1 MRTQHQFSQ
10 TPSVN
15 IPRSTFNLS
24 HPHKTAF
31 DADKLVPICQPIDVV
46 PGSTFNVKTSFFM
59 RLATP
64 LEPILD
70 NLYFD
75 TFAFFVPYRTIWIN
89 HEKFHGAQDD
99 PSDSISFTIPLVS
112 ATNTD
117 DTQLGSLWDY
127 FGLPTLA
134 IPDDVPVSALPFRA
148 YGKIYDDWFR
158 AQALQNS
165 IMHAHGYG
173 NGPDSLEIAPTTTG
187 HSPRDPIN
195 RGKRFD
201 YFTNCLPAPQRGT
214 AVSLPLGTGAP
225 VRGIGFET
233 SSPASPTFET
243 TKGVRVYDGDGT
255 TDSSATDIWDFA
267 LESAELGMFFE
278 TKDGTNTTTYPI
290 VWADLA
296 NATSATI
303 NDIRLAFATQ
313 HILERD
319 ARSGTRYVESLK
331 ARWGVTS
338 PDFRL
343 QRAEYL
349 GGGSSRIIINP
360 VEQNTASTTPTTPA
374 AQDKL
379 GNLAG
384 IGTAA
389 GTHSWSKS
397 FVEHGVIIILGNLR
411 GDITY
416 SQGVD
421 RYWSKTT
428 RYDFVYPEMANIGEQ
443 AVLNS
448 EIFITGTGTPATDDL
463 VFGYTGRYDEHRF
476 LNGKLTNIMRSASSG
491 GTPTVGTLDSWHLS
505 EDFASLPSLGSTFIK
520 ANTAIPLDRAI
531 AIATEPH
538 MIADFYHEIKAALPL
553 PTYGVPGLTR
563 L

>member
-1 MRTQHQFSQ
+1 MKSQHSFSQ
-10 TPSVN
+10 TPSVS

-24 HPHKTAF
+24 HSHKTTF
-31 DADKLVPICQPIDVV
+31 DADDLVPICQPIDVI
-46 PGSTFNVKTSFFM
+46 PGSTFNFKTSFFM

-70 NLYFD
+70 NLHFD
-75 TFAFFVPYRTIWIN
+75 TFAFFVPYRTIWDN

-99 PSDSISFTIPLVS
+99 PGDSISFTIPIIFSGSGAL
-112 ATNTD
+112 TT
-117 DTQLGSLWDY
+117 TGSLWDM
-127 FGLPTLA
+127 FGLPPLA
-134 IPDDVPVSALPFRA
+134 VPEDVPVSALPFRA
-148 YGKIYDDWFR
+148 MTKIYNDWFR
-158 AQALQNS
+158 SATLQDS
-165 IMHAHGYG
+165 IFENTG
-173 NGPDSLEIAPTTTG
+173 NGPDTLTNATPPASGTQKFDLFK
-187 HSPRDPIN
+187 

-201 YFTNCLPAPQRGT
+201 YFTGCLPAPQRGT
-214 AVSLPLGTGAP
+214 AVALPLGSNVPVIGQGDSIPTWKAGSSTAQSLKGTNAQNDVDASGNWDAGGALSWSD
-225 VRGIGFET
+225 T
-233 SSPASPTFET
+233 
-243 TKGVRVYDGDGT
+243 
-255 TDSSATDIWDFA
+255 A
-267 LESAELGMFFE
+267 LE
-278 TKDGTNTTTYPI
+278 
-290 VWADLA
+290 ADMA
-296 NATSATI
+296 NATAATI

-349 GGGSSRIIINP
+349 GGGSTRISINP
-360 VEQNTASTTPTTPA
+360 VEQNTASTTPTSPA

-384 IGTAA
+384 IGTAS

-397 FVEHGVIIILGNLR
+397 FVEHGVIIILGNFRADL
-411 GDITY
+411 TY

-448 EIFITGTGTPATDDL
+448 EIWITGTGTPGTDDL

-476 LNGKLTNIMRSASSG
+476 LNSKLTGLMRPASSG
-491 GTPTVGTLDSWHLS
+491 GSGLSGTLASWHLS
-505 EDFASLPSLGSTFIK
+505 EDFPSLPALGSAFIIN
-520 ANTAIPLDRAI
+520 NTTTPLDRAI
-531 AIATEPH
+531 AIPSEPH
-538 MIADFYHEIKAALPL
+538 MIADFYHEIRAALPL
-553 PTYGVPGLTR
+553 PTFGVPGLTR

>member
-1 MRTQHQFSQ
+1 
-10 TPSVN
+10 
-15 IPRSTFNLS
+15 
-24 HPHKTAF
+24 
-31 DADKLVPICQPIDVV
+31 
-46 PGSTFNVKTSFFM
+46 M

-70 NLYFD
+70 NLHFD
-75 TFAFFVPYRTIWIN
+75 SFAFFVAYRTIWTN
-89 HEKFHGAQDD
+89 HERFHGAQDD
-99 PSDSISFTIPLVS
+99 PGDSISFTIPVCDGPS
-112 ATNTD
+112 AAGRTD
-117 DTQLGSLWDY
+117 LNSIWDH
-127 FGLPTLA
+127 FGLPPLA
-134 IPDDVPVSALPFRA
+134 IPDDLPVSALPFRA
-148 YGKIYDDWFR
+148 MTKIYNDWFR
-158 AQALQNS
+158 SATLQDTIFENT
-165 IMHAHGYG
+165 G
-173 NGPDSLEIAPTTTG
+173 NGPDTLTVAGASGDQQAALFK
-187 HSPRDPIN
+187 

-201 YFTNCLPAPQRGT
+201 YFTSALPAPQRGT
-214 AVSLPLGTGAP
+214 AAAISLGTQAP
-225 VRGIGFET
+225 IFTDQAAGTGQVQI
-233 SSPASPTFET
+233 
-243 TKGVRVYDGDGT
+243 GDGL
-255 TDSSATDIWDFA
+255 SATSWDNIDTSGA
-267 LESAELGMFFE
+267 LVLHTGSASGGAATIF
-278 TKDGTNTTTYPI
+278 
-290 VWADLA
+290 ADLGSVTGL
-296 NATSATI
+296 NI

-349 GGGSSRIIINP
+349 GGGSTRVMINP
-360 VEQNTASTTPTTPA
+360 VTQNTASTTPTSPA

-384 IGTAA
+384 VGTAA

-411 GDITY
+411 ADITY

-421 RYWSKTT
+421 RYWSKST

-443 AVLNS
+443 AILNK
-448 EIFITGTGTPATDDL
+448 EIWVTGTGTPATDDL

-476 LNGKLTNIMRSASSG
+476 LNAKLTNIMRPATSG
-491 GTPTVGTLDSWHLS
+491 GVTTTGTLASWHLS
-505 EDFASLPSLGSTFIK
+505 EDFASLPALGSAFIIN
-520 ANTAIPLDRAI
+520 NTTTPLDRAI
-531 AIATEPH
+531 AISTEPH

>member
-1 MRTQHQFSQ
+1 MRSQHNFSQ
-10 TPSVN
+10 TPSVS

-31 DADKLVPICQPIDVV
+31 DADFLVPICQPIDVI
-46 PGSTFNVKTSFFM
+46 PGSTFNFKTSFFM

-64 LEPILD
+64 IEPILD
-70 NLYFD
+70 NLHFD
-75 TFAFFVPYRTIWIN
+75 TFAFFVAYRTIWEN
-89 HEKFHGAQDD
+89 HEKFHGAQDN
-99 PSDSISFTIPLVS
+99 PGDSISFTIPIVGGAS
-112 ATNTD
+112 ASKTGVGT
-117 DTQLGSLWDY
+117 LWDM
-127 FGLPTLA
+127 FGLPPLA
-134 IPDDVPVSALPFRA
+134 IPDDVPVSALPWRA
-148 YGKIYDDWFR
+148 YVKIYNDWFR
-158 AQALQNS
+158 SATLQDT
-165 IMHAHGYG
+165 IPETVA
-173 NGPDSLEIAPTTTG
+173 NGPNSLATVVTATQIPELMFK
-187 HSPRDPIN
+187 

-201 YFTNCLPAPQRGT
+201 YFTSCLPAPQRGT
-214 AVSLPLGTGAP
+214 AVSLPLG
-225 VRGIGFET
+225 
-233 SSPASPTFET
+233 
-243 TKGVRVYDGDGT
+243 
-255 TDSSATDIWDFA
+255 SSADVKTAAGVGAFPGVFSTADSDFHAMDTGGSLWDV
-267 LESAELGMFFE
+267 SATADAIHE
-278 TKDGTNTTTYPI
+278 TNKLF
-290 VWADLA
+290 ADLTL
-296 NATSATI
+296 ATSATV
-303 NDIRLAFATQ
+303 NDVRLAFATQ

-349 GGGSSRIIINP
+349 GGGSSRVMINP
-360 VEQNTASTTPTTPA
+360 VTQNTAATTPTTPA

-384 IGTAA
+384 VGTVS

-411 GDITY
+411 ADLTY

-421 RYWSKTT
+421 RYWSKAT

-448 EIFITGTGTPATDDL
+448 EIWITGTGTPATDDL

-476 LNGKLTNIMRSASSG
+476 LNGKLTNIMRPATSG
-491 GTPTVGTLDSWHLS
+491 GVTLSGTLASWHLS
-505 EDFASLPSLGSTFIK
+505 EDFPSLPALGATFIESS
-520 ANTAIPLDRAI
+520 TTIPLDRAI
-531 AIATEPH
+531 AIPTEPH
-538 MIADFYHEIKAALPL
+538 MIADFYHEIKAAIPL

>member
-1 MRTQHQFSQ
+1 MRSQHNFSQ

-24 HPHKTAF
+24 HGHKTVF
-31 DADKLVPICQPIDVV
+31 DADDLIPICQPIDII
-46 PGSTFNVKTSFFM
+46 PGSTFNVNTNFFM

-64 LEPILD
+64 IDPIID

-75 TFAFFVPYRTIWIN
+75 TFAFFVPYRTIWDN

-99 PSDSISFTIPLVS
+99 PGDSISFTIPIVD
-112 ATNTD
+112 APNANRTT
-117 DTQLGSLWDY
+117 LGSLWDY
-127 FGLPTLA
+127 FTLPPLA
-134 IPDDVPVSALPFRA
+134 IPDDVPVSCLPWRA
-148 YGKIYDDWFR
+148 YVKTWNDWFR
-158 AQALQNS
+158 SATLQDTYIQNT
-165 IMHAHGYG
+165 G
-173 NGPDSLEIAPTTTG
+173 NGPDVLGDTSSAGFIPG
-187 HSPRDPIN
+187 HVFK

-201 YFTNCLPAPQRGT
+201 YFTSCLPAPQRGS
-214 AVSLPLGTGAP
+214 AVSLPLSGTAPIQAGALDDALSIKDS
-225 VRGIGFET
+225 VGTARKMDIT
-233 SSPASPTFET
+233 STFLT
-243 TKGVRVYDGDGT
+243 LGVPGGD
-255 TDSSATDIWDFA
+255 SAMT
-267 LESAELGMFFE
+267 
-278 TKDGTNTTTYPI
+278 
-290 VWADLA
+290 ADLA
-296 NATSATI
+296 SATATTI

-349 GGGSSRIIINP
+349 GGGTTQVNITP
-360 VEQNTASTTPTTPA
+360 VQQQSAQPA
-374 AQDKL
+374 PVANDKL
-379 GNLAG
+379 GNLAAY
-384 IGTAA
+384 GTAA
-389 GTHSWSKS
+389 GSHSWSKS
-397 FVEHGVIIILGNLR
+397 FVEHGVVLILGNLR
-411 GDITY
+411 GDISY

-463 VFGYTGRYDEHRF
+463 VFGYQGRYDEHRF
-476 LNGKLTNIMRSASSG
+476 LNSKLTSLMRPATSG
-491 GTPTVGTLDSWHLS
+491 GTPTIGTLASWHLS
-505 EDFASLPSLGSTFIK
+505 EDFASLPALGASFIE
-520 ANTAIPLDRAI
+520 ANTAVPLDRAI
-531 AIATEPH
+531 AINTEPH
-538 MIADFYHEIKAALPL
+538 MIADFYHSIKAALPL

>member
-1 MRTQHQFSQ
+1 MKTQHRFSQ

-24 HPHKTAF
+24 HGHKSAF
-31 DADKLVPICQPIDVV
+31 DADDLVPICQPIDII

-75 TFAFFVPYRTIWIN
+75 TFAFFVPYRTIWVN

-99 PSDSISFTIPLVS
+99 PGDSISFTIPVMS
-112 ATNTD
+112 GANAVD
-117 DTQLGSLWDY
+117 LGSPADH
-127 FGLPTLA
+127 FGLPLGMVF
-134 IPDDVPVSALPFRA
+134 DDVSVSALPNRA
-148 YGKIYDDWFR
+148 YRKIFNDWFR
-158 AQALQNS
+158 DENLQITQAFLTT
-165 IMHAHGYG
+165 
-173 NGPDSLEIAPTTTG
+173 NGPDAASTYKFDDLG
-187 HSPRDPIN
+187 DLQK
-195 RGKRFD
+195 RGKRHD
-201 YFTNCLPAPQRGT
+201 YFTSCLPAPQRGT
-214 AVSLPLGTGAP
+214 AVALPLGDRAIIMAQTVGQTDPSA
-225 VRGIGFET
+225 GDIL
-233 SSPASPTFET
+233 
-243 TKGVRVYDGDGT
+243 GVQLGT
-255 TDSSATDIWDFA
+255 TSVVHRIDTDAAVADISATTTASIPLYADLSSAI
-267 LESAELGMFFE
+267 GV
-278 TKDGTNTTTYPI
+278 N
-290 VWADLA
+290 V
-296 NATSATI
+296 
-303 NDIRLAFATQ
+303 NDVRLAFATQ

-349 GGGSSRIIINP
+349 GGGSTRVMVNP
-360 VEQNTASTTPTTPA
+360 VQQNTAASTPTVPA

-384 IGTAA
+384 IGTAS

-397 FVEHGVIIILGNLR
+397 FVEHGVVIILGNLR
-411 GDITY
+411 GDISY

-421 RYWSKTT
+421 RYWSKST
-428 RYDFVYPEMANIGEQ
+428 RYDFVYPELANIGEQ
-443 AVLNS
+443 SVLNK
-448 EIFITGTGTPATDDL
+448 EIWNTVGASQTANNA
-463 VFGYTGRYDEHRF
+463 VFGYQGRYDEHRF
-476 LNGKLTNIMRSASSG
+476 LNSKITGIMRPDAA
-491 GTPTVGTLDSWHLS
+491 GTLASWHLS
-505 EDFASLPSLGSTFIK
+505 EDFAALPTLGATFIQ
-520 ANTAIPLDRAI
+520 ANTSTPLDRAI
-531 AIATEPH
+531 AITTEPH

>member
-1 MRTQHQFSQ
+1 MRSQHNFSQ

-31 DADKLVPICQPIDVV
+31 DADFLVPICQPIDVIS
-46 PGSTFNVKTSFFM
+46 GSTFNFKTSFFM

-70 NLYFD
+70 NLHFE
-75 TFAFFVPYRTIWIN
+75 TFAFFVPYRTLWIN
-89 HEKFHGAQDD
+89 HERFHGAQDD
-99 PSDSISFTIPLVS
+99 PGDSISFTIPLI
-112 ATNTD
+112 AGGNGNRCL
-117 DTQLGSLWDY
+117 LGGLWDM
-127 FGLPTLA
+127 FGLPPLA
-134 IPDDVPVSALPFRA
+134 VPDDVPVSALPFRA
-148 YGKIYDDWFR
+148 YTKIYNDWFR
-158 AQALQNS
+158 SATLQNS
-165 IMHAHGYG
+165 LVESTD
-173 NGPDSLEIAPTTTG
+173 NGPDGLVTG
-187 HSPRDPIN
+187 TAAANEHYEGLLK

-201 YFTNCLPAPQRGT
+201 YFTSAIPAPQRGT
-214 AVSLPLGTGAP
+214 APTVSLGTTAP
-225 VRGIGFET
+225 VRGLAIDDTAT
-233 SSPASPTFET
+233 SGDAPAGKQSVGEATWTHYFGP
-243 TKGVRVYDGDGT
+243 GT
-255 TDSSATDIWDFA
+255 TEPIY
-267 LESAELGMFFE
+267 FE
-278 TKDGTNTTTYPI
+278 GDAGAANHL
-290 VWADLA
+290 VRADLSA
-296 NATSATI
+296 ATGLDI
-303 NDIRLAFATQ
+303 NEIRLAFATQ

-349 GGGSSRIIINP
+349 GGGSTRVNISP
-360 VEQNTASTTPTTPA
+360 VTQNTASTTPTSPA

-384 IGTAA
+384 VGTAS

-397 FVEHGVIIILGNLR
+397 FVEHGVIIVLGNLR
-411 GDITY
+411 ADITY

-443 AVLNS
+443 AILNS
-448 EIFITGTGTPATDDL
+448 ELWITGTGTPATDDL

-476 LNGKLTNIMRSASSG
+476 LNGKLTNIMRPATSG
-491 GTPTVGTLDSWHLS
+491 GTDTTGTLASWHLS
-505 EDFASLPSLGSTFIK
+505 EDFASLPALGASFIESNS
-520 ANTAIPLDRAI
+520 ATPLDRAI

>member
-1 MRTQHQFSQ
+1 MKTQHQFSQ

-24 HPHKTAF
+24 HGNKTAF
-31 DADKLVPICQPIDVV
+31 DADVLVPICQPIDVI
-46 PGSTFNVKTSFFM
+46 PGSTFNVQTSFFM

-64 LEPILD
+64 LEPIID

-89 HEKFHGAQDD
+89 HERFHGAQDD
-99 PSDSISFTIPLVS
+99 PGDSISFTIPIIS
-112 ATNTD
+112 AVAATHAAP
-117 DTQLGSLWDY
+117 GKLWDY
-127 FGLPTLA
+127 FGLPVDV
-134 IPDDVPVSALPFRA
+134 IPDDVPVSALPWRA
-148 YGKIYDDWFR
+148 YTKIYNDWFR
-158 AQALQNS
+158 SATLQDTVPNNT
-165 IMHAHGYG
+165 G
-173 NGPDSLEIAPTTTG
+173 NGPDTLAGAPVATQAIAG
-187 HSPRDPIN
+187 LFK

-201 YFTNCLPAPQRGT
+201 YFTSCLPSPQRGT
-214 AVSLPLGTGAP
+214 AVSLPVGDTAEVMAKSGWGAED
-225 VRGIGFET
+225 VFIR
-233 SSPASPTFET
+233 
-243 TKGVRVYDGDGT
+243 DGT
-255 TDSSATDIWDFA
+255 TPANKVDLNQSIGAKVEFGASTSGAGVNLLVD
-267 LESAELGMFFE
+267 LS
-278 TKDGTNTTTYPI
+278 GTIGVN
-290 VWADLA
+290 V
-296 NATSATI
+296 
-303 NDIRLAFATQ
+303 NDVRLAFATQ

-349 GGGSSRIIINP
+349 GGGSTRVMINP
-360 VEQNTASTTPTTPA
+360 VTQNTAASTPTTPA

-384 IGTAA
+384 VGTAN

-397 FVEHGVIIILGNLR
+397 FVEHGVVIILGNLR
-411 GDITY
+411 GDISY
-416 SQGVD
+416 SQGVA

-428 RYDFVYPEMANIGEQ
+428 RYDFVYPELSNIGEQ

-448 EIFITGTGTPATDDL
+448 EIWITGTGTPATDDL
-463 VFGYTGRYDEHRF
+463 VFGYTGRYDEHRY
-476 LNGKLTNIMRSASSG
+476 LSSMLTNIMRPATAG
-491 GTPTVGTLDSWHLS
+491 GGALTGTLASWHLS
-505 EDFASLPSLGSTFIK
+505 EQFTTLPALGASFIE
-520 ANTAIPLDRAI
+520 ANTAVPLDRAI
-531 AIATEPH
+531 AIPSEPH
-538 MIADFYHEIKAALPL
+538 MIADFYHNIKAALPL

>member
-1 MRTQHQFSQ
+1 MRSQHNFSQ
-10 TPSVN
+10 TPSVS

-24 HPHKTAF
+24 HGHKTAF
-31 DADKLVPICQPIDVV
+31 DADVLVPICQPIDVI
-46 PGSTFNVKTSFFM
+46 PGSTFNFRTSFFM

-70 NLYFD
+70 NLHFD
-75 TFAFFVPYRTIWIN
+75 TFAFFVAYRTIWDN

-99 PSDSISFTIPLVS
+99 PGDSISFTIPLIS
-112 ATNTD
+112 KPNNAASGLN
-117 DTQLGSLWDY
+117 SLWDH

-134 IPDDVPVSALPFRA
+134 IPDDVPVSCLPYRA
-148 YGKIYDDWFR
+148 MTKIWNDWFR
-158 AQALQNS
+158 SATLQDSLIENT
-165 IMHAHGYG
+165 G
-173 NGPDSLEIAPTTTG
+173 NGPDVPVSTVPTAGQT
-187 HSPRDPIN
+187 SADLMV

-201 YFTNCLPAPQRGT
+201 YFTSALPAPQRGT
-214 AVSLPLGTGAP
+214 AVNLPLGTSADVHTAVATLAEIGVFSVADSDFLDITTSGATAKMGSGGAAP
-225 VRGIGFET
+225 ET
-233 SSPASPTFET
+233 GKLF
-243 TKGVRVYDGDGT
+243 
-255 TDSSATDIWDFA
+255 
-267 LESAELGMFFE
+267 
-278 TKDGTNTTTYPI
+278 
-290 VWADLA
+290 ADLSGAVGA
-296 NATSATI
+296 NV
-303 NDIRLAFATQ
+303 NDVRLAFATQ

-349 GGGSSRIIINP
+349 GGGSSRVNISPIA
-360 VEQNTASTTPTTPA
+360 QQTASTTPTAPA

-384 IGTAA
+384 IGTAS

-411 GDITY
+411 GDISY

-443 AVLNS
+443 SILNS
-448 EIFITGTGTPATDDL
+448 EIWITGTGTPATDDL
-463 VFGYTGRYDEHRF
+463 VFGYTGRYDEHRY
-476 LNGKLTNIMRSASSG
+476 LSSKLTNIMRPASSG
-491 GTPTVGTLDSWHLS
+491 GTPTVGSLESWHLS
-505 EDFASLPSLGSTFIK
+505 EDFATLPALGATFIQS
-520 ANTAIPLDRAI
+520 NTAIPLDRAI
-531 AIATEPH
+531 AITTEPH
-538 MIADFYHEIKAALPL
+538 MIADFYHNIKAAIPL

>member
-1 MRTQHQFSQ
+1 MRSQHQFSQ

-15 IPRSTFNLS
+15 IPRSRFNLS
-24 HPHKTAF
+24 HTHKTAF
-31 DADKLVPICQPIDVV
+31 DADDLVPICQPIDII
-46 PGSTFNVKTSFFM
+46 PGTTLNVQTSFFM

-75 TFAFFVPYRTIWIN
+75 TFAFFVAYRTIWDN
-89 HEKFHGAQDD
+89 HERFHGAQQD
-99 PSDSISFTIPLVS
+99 PGDSISFTIPIIAHVN
-112 ATNTD
+112 NTH
-117 DTQLGSLWDY
+117 TVLGSLWDH

-134 IPDDVPVSALPFRA
+134 VPDDVPVSALPFRA
-148 YGKIYDDWFR
+148 YQKIWNDWFR
-158 AQALQNS
+158 SATLQDTLD
-165 IMHAHGYG
+165 IETG
-173 NGPDSLEIAPTTTG
+173 NGPDTLHLQSALAAANRVIGTLLP
-187 HSPRDPIN
+187 

-201 YFTNCLPAPQRGT
+201 YFTSCLPAPQRGT
-214 AVSLPLGTGAP
+214 AVSLPLGQTALVKTIGDTGAT
-225 VRGIGFET
+225 VSIGI
-233 SSPASPTFET
+233 
-243 TKGVRVYDGDGT
+243 
-255 TDSSATDIWDFA
+255 DFA
-267 LESAELGMFFE
+267 DTASDALFDASGASLVIGSASSLNPLF
-278 TKDGTNTTTYPI
+278 
-290 VWADLA
+290 VDLA
-296 NATSATI
+296 TATAASV
-303 NDIRLAFATQ
+303 NDVRLAFATQ

-319 ARSGTRYVESLK
+319 ARAGTRYVESLK

-349 GGGSSRIIINP
+349 GGGSTRILINP
-360 VEQNTASTTPTTPA
+360 VTQNTASTTPTSPA

-384 IGTAA
+384 VGTAN

-397 FVEHGVIIILGNLR
+397 FVEHGVVIILGNLR

-421 RYWSKTT
+421 RMWSKST

-448 EIFITGTGTPATDDL
+448 EIWITGTGTPATDDL
-463 VFGYTGRYDEHRF
+463 VFGYTGRYDEHRY
-476 LNGKLTNIMRSASSG
+476 LNSKLTNIMRPASSG
-491 GTPTVGTLDSWHLS
+491 GIDTVGTLASWHLS
-505 EDFASLPSLGSTFIK
+505 EDFATLPALGATFIE
-520 ANTAIPLDRAI
+520 ANTAVPLDRAI
-531 AIATEPH
+531 AITTEPH
-538 MIADFYHEIKAALPL
+538 MIADFYHHIKAALPL

>member
-1 MRTQHQFSQ
+1 MRSQHNFAQ
-10 TPSVN
+10 TPSVS

-24 HPHKTAF
+24 HGHKTAF
-31 DADKLVPICQPIDVV
+31 DADDLVPICQPIDVI
-46 PGSTFNVKTSFFM
+46 PGSTFNFKTSFFM

-70 NLYFD
+70 NLHFD
-75 TFAFFVPYRTIWIN
+75 TFAFFVAYRTIWDN
-89 HEKFHGAQDD
+89 HERFHGAQDD
-99 PSDSISFTIPLVS
+99 PGDSISFTIPVISSSNASRAGL
-112 ATNTD
+112 NT
-117 DTQLGSLWDY
+117 LWDH
-127 FGLPTLA
+127 FGLPPLA
-134 IPDDVPVSALPFRA
+134 IADDVPVSALPFRA
-148 YGKIYDDWFR
+148 MTKIYNDWFR
-158 AQALQNS
+158 SATLQDTIINNT
-165 IMHAHGYG
+165 G
-173 NGPDSLEIAPTTTG
+173 NGPDVFAAATPSAGQQQFALFK
-187 HSPRDPIN
+187 

-201 YFTNCLPAPQRGT
+201 YFTSCLPAPQRGT
-214 AVSLPLGTGAP
+214 AVSLPLGTTADVQTAAALGGKI
-225 VRGIGFET
+225 GIW
-233 SSPASPTFET
+233 ST
-243 TKGVRVYDGDGT
+243 TTTDYNEMDSDGT
-255 TDSSATDIWDFA
+255 TVDLSTTAGAT
-267 LESAELGMFFE
+267 AETNKMF
-278 TKDGTNTTTYPI
+278 
-290 VWADLA
+290 ADLTG
-296 NATSATI
+296 ATAATV
-303 NDIRLAFATQ
+303 NDVRLAFATQ

-349 GGGSSRIIINP
+349 GGGSTRINVTP
-360 VEQNTASTTPTTPA
+360 VQQNTASTTPTAPA

-384 IGTAA
+384 VGTAN

-411 GDITY
+411 GDISY

-443 AVLNS
+443 SVLNS
-448 EIFITGTGTPATDDL
+448 EIWITGTGTPATDDL
-463 VFGYTGRYDEHRF
+463 VFGYTGRYDEHRY
-476 LNGKLTNIMRSASSG
+476 LSSKLTNIMRPATVG
-491 GTPTVGTLDSWHLS
+491 GTPTVGTLASWHLS
-505 EDFASLPSLGSTFIK
+505 EDFATLPALGASFIV

-531 AIATEPH
+531 AIPSEPH
-538 MIADFYHEIKAALPL
+538 MIADFYHHIRAAIPL

>member
-24 HPHKTAF
+24 HGHKTAF
-31 DADKLVPICQPIDVV
+31 DADDLVPICQPIDVI
-46 PGSTFNVKTSFFM
+46 PGSTFRFSTSFFM

-89 HEKFHGAQDD
+89 HERFHGAQDD
-99 PSDSISFTIPLVS
+99 PNDSISFTIPLVGAAS
-112 ATNTD
+112 GG
-117 DTQLGSLWDY
+117 TQLGGTWDH
-127 FGLPTLA
+127 FGLPPLA
-134 IPDDVPVSALPFRA
+134 VPDDVPVSALPFRA
-148 YGKIYDDWFR
+148 YVKIYNDWFR
-158 AQALQNS
+158 SATLQDTWIQNT
-165 IMHAHGYG
+165 G
-173 NGPDSLEIAPTTTG
+173 NGPDSIQSTPAAGRVPSLLFK
-187 HSPRDPIN
+187 

-201 YFTNCLPAPQRGT
+201 YFTSCLPAPQRGT
-214 AVSLPLGTGAP
+214 GVSLPLGTSANIVGIGVVGAP
-225 VRGIGFET
+225 NTGSITTIRET
-233 SSPASPTFET
+233 GASAT
-243 TKGVRVYDGDGT
+243 TTYADAWNAAV
-255 TDSSATDIWDFA
+255 ATDINIEEDPRTGA
-267 LESAELGMFFE
+267 TA
-278 TKDGTNTTTYPI
+278 DYPGI
-290 VWADLA
+290 YADLSTA
-296 NATSATI
+296 LAATT

-313 HILERD
+313 HVLERD

-349 GGGSSRIIINP
+349 GGGSTRIMVNP
-360 VEQNTASTTPTTPA
+360 VQQNTAASTPTTPA
-374 AQDKL
+374 PQDKL

-384 IGTAA
+384 IGTAS

-411 GDITY
+411 GDISY

-428 RYDFVYPEMANIGEQ
+428 RYDFVYPELANIGEQ

-448 EIFITGTGTPATDDL
+448 EIWITGTGTPATDDL
-463 VFGYTGRYDEHRF
+463 VFGYTGRYDEHRY
-476 LNGKLTNIMRSASSG
+476 LSSKLTNIMRPATSG
-491 GTPTVGTLDSWHLS
+491 GVTTTGTLAFWHLS
-505 EDFASLPSLGSTFIK
+505 EDFATLPALGATFIE

-531 AIATEPH
+531 AIPTEPH